1 MSRNAKTKE
10 KRKRKMMYAQY
21 GVRQATKTETE
32 VFKKVDAVITDELAE
47 RVFDE
52 DVRDLLKGI
61 IRDADLVREL
71 AELGLD
77 MQEVC
82 IWYFMT

>member
-1 MSRNAKTKE
+1 
-10 KRKRKMMYAQY
+10 MMYAQY
-21 GVRQATKTETE
+21 GVRQATKTEAE